1 VLPLVNDIRTV
12 AQSRRLPLTVQKTHY
27 LSLHWFS
34 SVPIGLRFIYCLII
48 YRTIHWCPWTSVVE
62 PRWRQRRGFLQS
74 VDSITIREFHRVF
87 PVNRTH
93 IDIHTQSRKEIARK
107 QHLLTLW
114 SESST
119 LTVQLLTST
128 LTPTSYSSEEGVVA
142 GHRRQFTPGG
152 LPDNCETHCVS
163 GNRTHDLPITRWN
176 KSEIKQNC
184 QRSGLRFSR
193 PSTVLFYFSFMD
205 VRSCGR
211 VK

>member
-1 VLPLVNDIRTV
+1 MLPLVNDIRTV

-142 GHRRQFTPGG
+142 WWSTLEFECNKPSWRSEHSHSRWVELSLSVAVIRTA
-152 LPDNCETHCVS
+152 VS
-163 GNRTHDLPITRWN
+163 MPI
-176 KSEIKQNC
+176 
-184 QRSGLRFSR
+184 
-193 PSTVLFYFSFMD
+193 
-205 VRSCGR
+205 
-211 VK
+211 